1 MTRSRQRNS
10 TVTINGVL
18 FQATLLPEGPRPNT
32 LTLQFGGFRVLPPSI
47 QGWTLKCSLA
57 VTNLIAVAFS
67 SWAY

>member
-18 FQATLLPEGPRPNT
+18 FQATLLPEVPRPNT
-32 LTLQFGGFRVLPPSI
+32 RTLQFDSFRVLPLPI

-57 VTNLIAVAFS
+57 VTNLIAVAFF